1 MRTKTLIICFGPL
14 GRLLN
19 AFCAS
24 ARLREAF
31 PDDQLV
37 LLTDPALVGLATKSP
52 WFDDIISADLAAADT
67 NLSMLAKILKKSK
80 FDKIIDLER
89 SDKTANLF
97 ASFGL
102 FVPKFAGSA
111 SRAKWQIN
119 ENNEHPVDAD
129 NRLLDI
135 IGVPPSKVDLS
146 IGPDFSWLLRLA
158 GKTPSLQPEYFGLKG
173 DYILLNLGRLDSND
187 GWPAAAYQ
195 TLAGHILNSNTMLAI
210 TGGIKARD
218 LARPLL
224 RNYPKIKDLC
234 ARADPFQL
242 TALGAKAKGV
252 VGIADGILHLCGAG
266 AGRCISLHGSVAS
279 AKQTGIRVPNAMTI
293 ISEPLE
299 KLSAEDLLKTMKMF
313 GAF

>member
-1 MRTKTLIICFGPL
+1 
-14 GRLLN
+14 
-19 AFCAS
+19 
-24 ARLREAF
+24 
-31 PDDQLV
+31 
-37 LLTDPALVGLATKSP
+37 
-52 WFDDIISADLAAADT
+52 
-67 NLSMLAKILKKSK
+67 LAKVLKKSK

-89 SDKTANLF
+89 SDRTANLF

-102 FVPKFAGSA
+102 FAPKFAGSA
-111 SRAKWQIN
+111 SRAKWSIN
-119 ENNEHPVDAD
+119 EDNQHPVDAD
-129 NRLLDI
+129 DRLLDI

-146 IGPDFSWLLRLA
+146 VGPDFSWLLRLA

-266 AGRCISLHGSVAS
+266 AGRCISLHGSAAN
-279 AKQTGIRVPNAMTI
+279 AKQTGIRVPNAMSI

-299 KLSAEDLLKTMKMF
+299 NLSADDLLKAMKMF